1 MPVDSMGLAHAVPPE
16 PWRSFLHDFD
26 AQLKGAVA
34 LRCLGGFVVTQQ
46 YGIGRG
52 TSDIDFLFVTAVS
65 AEDNV
70 EVLGGLGSDL
80 YKKYRV
86 YLQYVG
92 IATPPCD
99 YADRLQRMFPRARW
113 AKLQLFALDPIDL
126 ALSKLERNWAPDAV
140 KDLSIRTHR
149 RRCHILSLK
158 TGFAVGE
165 IFVED
170 FTAQSSFRISTQ
182 AVQQPV
188 VRKFFF
194 ERKCPQADLVFDYFE
209 ALSSSAQAGF

>member
-1 MPVDSMGLAHAVPPE
+1 MPVDPKASTCKVPSE

-26 AQLKGAVA
+26 RQLKGAVE

-52 TSDIDFLFVTAVS
+52 TSDIDFLSVTTAS

-80 YKKYRV
+80 YRKYRV

-99 YADRLQRMFPRARW
+99 YGDRLQPMFSATQW
-113 AKLQLFALDPIDL
+113 TKLQLFALDPIDL
-126 ALSKLERNWAPDAV
+126 ALSKLERNSDRDREDVLRLARAGYIDCGVLKARYLEEVRPYLLGKHEWHDQTLELWIEMIAAPN
-140 KDLSIRTHR
+140 
-149 RRCHILSLK
+149 
-158 TGFAVGE
+158 
-165 IFVED
+165 
-170 FTAQSSFRISTQ
+170 SS
-182 AVQQPV
+182 
-188 VRKFFF
+188 
-194 ERKCPQADLVFDYFE
+194 
-209 ALSSSAQAGF
+209 